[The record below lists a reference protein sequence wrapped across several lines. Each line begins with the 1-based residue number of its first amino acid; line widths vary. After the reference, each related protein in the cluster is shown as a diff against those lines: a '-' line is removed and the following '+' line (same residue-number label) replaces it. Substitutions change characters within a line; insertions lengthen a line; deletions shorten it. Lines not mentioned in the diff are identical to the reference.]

1 MTKANETSV
10 QDTMNRPLRDLRI
23 SVTDRCNFRCNYC
36 MPAEIFGERY
46 RFLPREDLLTYEEIN
61 RLSRVMVKLDV
72 TKLRITGGEP
82 TLRQDLD
89 ALIGML
95 AEIDGVKD
103 LAMTTNAYLLPR
115 YAQSFK
121 DAGLQRITVSLDT
134 LDDTVFRQ
142 MNGERSGVDRVLT
155 GIEAAE
161 QVGLLPIKINSVVQ
175 RGVNDHTIVDLARY
189 AKERG
194 WIVRFIEYMDVGT
207 LNGWQMENVVPA
219 REILERIHQE
229 MPIEP
234 IPGNYLGE
242 VARRYRYLDGTG
254 EFGLIT
260 SVTQPFCGDCTRLR
274 LSAEGELF
282 TCLFGTEGLD
292 LRAPLRDGAGD
303 DELEAII
310 RALWQQRT
318 DRYSEI
324 RHELTPQQ
332 RNTHK
337 VEMYHIGG

>member
-1 MTKANETSV
+1 MQTETPV
-10 QDTMNRPLRDLRI
+10 KDTFNRPLRDLRI

-46 RFLPREDLLTYEEIN
+46 RFLPRTELLTYEEIE
-61 RLSRVMVKLDV
+61 RISRIMVNLGV

-89 ALIGML
+89 VLIQML
-95 AEIDGVKD
+95 AGIDGVKD

-115 YAQSFK
+115 YAQALK

-134 LDDTVFRQ
+134 LDDEIFRQ
-142 MNGERSGVDRVLT
+142 MNGGRSGVDRVLK
-155 GIEAAE
+155 GIKAAE

-175 RGVNDHTIVDLARY
+175 RGVNDHTIVDLARF
-189 AKERG
+189 AKDHG

-219 REILERIHQE
+219 REILERIHKE
-229 MPIEP
+229 LPIEP

-242 VARRYRYLDGTG
+242 VARRYRYLDRSG

-292 LRAPLRDGAGD
+292 LRAPLRDGASD
-303 DELEAII
+303 AELESIV
-310 RALWQQRT
+310 RDLWQQRT